1 MNSGAF
7 AWVTPIDE
15 RGNDHTLLKD
25 LDIPPTG
32 EGNWSFPT
40 ATKTLVLAAE
50 GERIVA
56 MNKATGAIVG
66 ETPLGA
72 PDGPEVRVSGAP
84 MTYMDGGKQ
93 YIVVAVDTRDG
104 GKLVAL
110 ALP

>member
-7 AWVTPIDE
+7 AWVTPIGE
-15 RGNDHTLLKD
+15 RGNDHPLLKD

-32 EGNWSFPT
+32 EGNWSFP
-40 ATKTLVLAAE
+40 
-50 GERIVA
+50 
-56 MNKATGAIVG
+56 MATGAIVG

-72 PDGPEVRVSGAP
+72 PDGPEVRVFGAP